1 VTVPGTTSL
10 SGVERVDED
19 QQPQAEPA
27 EPAEPAA
34 RTRPGRQPARAADPL
49 LSRDQ
54 QRAARIVAACF
65 VVATLAGVALFF
77 VYFAGGNTQL
87 EGILFAVAL
96 GAFGIGIATWGATLL
111 AVQDA
116 VEDRHEFTTGE
127 EGRLA
132 LVEAFEEE
140 AGPLLRQGGRRSFL
154 VRLLVG
160 AAGALGLALL
170 LPALSLGPAPGRSLS
185 QTSWRAGKRV
195 VDENGE
201 PVAFDSL
208 PTDGFLTVFP
218 EGEDV
223 NRADS
228 QALLIRV
235 PPDLLELPE
244 DRLNAVPGGTHVC
257 YSKICSHAGCPVGL
271 YRAETR
277 SLICPCHQSQ
287 FDVLRGA
294 KPYFGPAARPLP
306 QLPISVDPEGY
317 LVALGDFYEPVG
329 PAFWHRVKRGN
340 SS

>member
-1 VTVPGTTSL
+1 
-10 SGVERVDED
+10 VDQDE
-19 QQPQAEPA
+19 QRQAD
-27 EPAEPAA
+27 AA
-34 RTRPGRQPARAADPL
+34 LT
-49 LSRDQ
+49 RDQ
-54 QRAARIVAACF
+54 QRAARIIAACF
-65 VVATLAGVALFF
+65 VVAILAGVALFV
-77 VYFAGGNTQL
+77 VYFSGGNTQL
-87 EGILFAVAL
+87 EGILFAFAL
-96 GAFGIGIATWGATLL
+96 GGFGIGIVVWGARLL
-111 AVQDA
+111 DAREA

-127 EGRLA
+127 ESRLA

-140 AGPLLRQGGRRSFL
+140 AGPMMRLGGRRSFL

-185 QTSWRAGKRV
+185 ETSWRRGKRV
-195 VDENGE
+195 VDENGN

-235 PPDLLELPE
+235 PPDLLELPP
-244 DRLNAVPGGTHVC
+244 DRLAAVPGGTQVA
-257 YSKICSHAGCPVGL
+257 YSKICTHAGCPVGL

-287 FDVLRGA
+287 FDVLNGA
-294 KPYFGPAARPLP
+294 KPYFGPASRPLP
-306 QLPISVDPEGY
+306 QLPLTVDSEGY
-317 LVALGDFYEPVG
+317 LVALGDFYGPVG
-329 PAFWHRVKRGN
+329 PAFWHRIKRGE

>member
-1 VTVPGTTSL
+1 
-10 SGVERVDED
+10 VDQD
-19 QQPQAEPA
+19 QQRQAEPA
-27 EPAEPAA
+27 
-34 RTRPGRQPARAADPL
+34 

-54 QRAARIVAACF
+54 QRAARIIAACF
-65 VVATLAGVALFF
+65 VVAILAGVALFV
-77 VYFAGGNTQL
+77 VYFSGGNTQL
-87 EGILFAVAL
+87 EGVLFTFAL
-96 GAFGIGIATWGATLL
+96 GGFGVGIVVWGARLL
-111 AVQDA
+111 AAHEA

-127 EGRLA
+127 ESRLA

-140 AGPLLRQGGRRSFL
+140 AGPLLRSGARRSFL

-185 QTSWRAGKRV
+185 ETSWRRGKRV
-195 VDENGE
+195 VDENGK
-201 PVAFDSL
+201 PIAFDSL

-218 EGEDV
+218 EGEGV

-235 PPDLLELPE
+235 PADLLELPG
-244 DRLNAVPGGTHVC
+244 DRLAAVPGGTHVA

-287 FDVLRGA
+287 FDVLRGC

-306 QLPISVDPEGY
+306 QLPLGVDREGY
-317 LVALGDFYEPVG
+317 LVALGDFYDPVG
-329 PAFWHRVKRGN
+329 PAFWHRVKRGDT
-340 SS
+340 S